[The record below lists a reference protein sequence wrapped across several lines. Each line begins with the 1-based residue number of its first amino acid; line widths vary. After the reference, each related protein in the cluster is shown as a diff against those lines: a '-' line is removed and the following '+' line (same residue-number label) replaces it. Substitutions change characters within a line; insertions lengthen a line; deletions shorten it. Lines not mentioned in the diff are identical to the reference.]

1 MPRRKL
7 DRSTLRNGGSTGSD
21 SAHFRS
27 MAGETRDRRARKQPA
42 TETVPDHGDQQ
53 EAWAIAAELIT
64 DLGAH
69 DAVAWAD
76 NYMRDLHRKRDWR
89 GMQRWG
95 IVGSA
100 LDELASANVH

>member
-7 DRSTLRNGGSTGSD
+7 DRGTLRNVASSD
-21 SAHFRS
+21 SNSAPFRS
-27 MAGETRDRRARKQPA
+27 TAGEPRDRRARKQPA
-42 TETVPDHGDQQ
+42 TETVPDHGTQQ

-64 DLGAH
+64 DLGVH

-76 NYMRDLHRKRDWR
+76 KYMRDLHRKRDWR

-100 LDELASANVH
+100 LDELVSANVH